1 MVKSI
6 DPNGVYDVDA
16 LAELLGVHRMTV
28 LRRIK
33 KDELPKGKKVGK
45 KRYFIGQEILNSL
58 TSPSIRVNLVTKE
71 ELEKK
76 KK

>member
-6 DPNGVYDVDA
+6 DPNGVYDLDA

-33 KDELPKGKKVGK
+33 KDELPEGKKVGK
-45 KRYFIGQEILNSL
+45 KRYFIGQEVLNSL
-58 TSPSIRVNLVTKE
+58 ASPSTRVNLVTKE